1 MKYPDLENFLVR
13 AVETYQYNLEHYP
26 EENPTMLGA
35 LDEEFNESWT
45 LKFEDDTAKRK
56 EAEKTVQ
63 DALNCYVED
72 SISEDFEQQ
81 QIVRKAFRTLVDY
94 NSNL

>member
-56 EAEKTVQ
+56 EAEKTVF
-63 DALNCYVED
+63 AVELAEVKSGWKKKLQELIGID
-72 SISEDFEQQ
+72 LRKL
-81 QIVRKAFRTLVDY
+81 QIMELKP
-94 NSNL
+94 

>member
-13 AVETYQYNLEHYP
+13 AVETYQYNLEQYP

-35 LDEEFNESWT
+35 LNEVLDESWT
-45 LKFEDDTAKRK
+45 LKFEDKSTKRK
-56 EAEKTVQ
+56 EAEQTVQ

-72 SISEDFEQQ
+72 SISGDLEQQ
-81 QIVRKAFRTLVDY
+81 QILNDAFKTLT
-94 NSNL
+94 N

>member
-56 EAEKTVQ
+56 
-63 DALNCYVED
+63 
-72 SISEDFEQQ
+72 
-81 QIVRKAFRTLVDY
+81 
-94 NSNL
+94 

>member
-13 AVETYQYNLEHYP
+13 ASDMYQYNLEHYP

-35 LDEEFNESWT
+35 LNEVLDESWT
-45 LKFEDDTAKRK
+45 LKFEDKSTKRK
-56 EAEKTVQ
+56 EAEQTVQ

-72 SISEDFEQQ
+72 SISGDLEQQ
-81 QIVRKAFRTLVDY
+81 QILNDAFKTLT
-94 NSNL
+94 S

>member
-1 MKYPDLENFLVR
+1 
-13 AVETYQYNLEHYP
+13 
-26 EENPTMLGA
+26 MLGA

-72 SISEDFEQQ
+72 SISGDLEQQ
-81 QIVRKAFRTLVDY
+81 QILNDAFKTLT
-94 NSNL
+94 N

>member
-13 AVETYQYNLEHYP
+13 ASDMYQYNLEHYP

-35 LDEEFNESWT
+35 LNEVLDESWC
-45 LKFEDDTAKRK
+45 LKFDKSTKRK
-56 EAEKTVQ
+56 EAEQTVQ

-72 SISEDFEQQ
+72 SISGDLEQQ
-81 QIVRKAFRTLVDY
+81 QILNDAFKTLT
-94 NSNL
+94 N